1 MGLDGLSYPNE
12 SHLKKK
18 KNGRFPYDPTILYD
32 STRSYVRSYHFYDPN
47 AILIVLVRWDHKIV
61 RFYDPDRDFD
71 NYDHNKHMFD

>member
-1 MGLDGLSYPNE
+1 MFLVESVELVE
-12 SHLKKK
+12 SHM
-18 KNGRFPYDPTILYD
+18 ILYD

-71 NYDHNKHMFD
+71 NHDHNKHMFD